1 MGELKQHNMKTLLL
15 LSILGLALVSA
26 DLKTEDQHT
35 EDANVVAV
43 DDSAEAMDDL
53 DGEDSRRSRGGTSC
67 TTYRAVLGPDEPLAN
82 DFTGSFTMK
91 LCDGRPAKYK
101 TNIKGDFDGETG
113 LKYHLHS
120 DYSTEAVKGVIGGP
134 GTGGHYD
141 PTFKCGK
148 FSSNQG
154 IGSTKDLEL
163 CPASSGDDYPCAQ
176 DIAECELGDLGGK
189 NGNIEIKRGKT
200 SKRTVKDKG
209 ASPRRG
215 DYSGTGSQSGS
226 TFSSI
231 IFHKASDGSRFF
243 GGRLVPV
250 CEGMTYKAT
259 LDGTGINSG
268 VEGSFRMRIC
278 EDGSIGNYKGSL
290 TNVDSLTNGDLK
302 YHLHS
307 AFGFDNG
314 ALGGTGTGGHYDPFF
329 KCGGASSFKGAA
341 GCEANYPDNG
351 YELGDLSGRNGLIP
365 CTTGTCTIRVIDS
378 DPPRNVDYS
387 QTGST
392 GRGDT
397 FASVVFHDASTGAR
411 LFGAQ
416 LHMH

>member
-1 MGELKQHNMKTLLL
+1 
-15 LSILGLALVSA
+15 
-26 DLKTEDQHT
+26 
-35 EDANVVAV
+35 VAV

-53 DGEDSRRSRGGTSC
+53 DGEDSRRSRGGSSC
-67 TTYRAVLGPDEPLAN
+67 TTYRAVLGPNEPLAN
-82 DFTGSFTMK
+82 GFTGDFTMK
-91 LCDGRPAKYK
+91 LCDGRAAKYK
-101 TNIKGDFDGETG
+101 TNIKGDFDGETE

-120 DYSTEAVKGVIGGP
+120 DYNTEAVKGVIGGP

-141 PTFKCGK
+141 PTFKCGSA
-148 FSSNQG
+148 SSNQG
-154 IGSTKDLEL
+154 TSAKDLEL
-163 CPASSGDDYPCAQ
+163 CPANKLYMCSI
-176 DIAECELGDLGGK
+176 DITDCELGDLGGK
-189 NGNIEIKRGKT
+189 NGLIKIKRGKI
-200 SKRTVKDKG
+200 SKRTRDKG
-209 ASPRRG
+209 VSPRRG
-215 DYSGTGSQSGS
+215 DYSGTGSQTGS

-259 LDGTGINSG
+259 LDGTGINNN
-268 VEGSFRMRIC
+268 VEGSFQMRIC

-290 TNVDSLTNGDLK
+290 TNVGSLTSGDLK

-307 AFGFDNG
+307 GFGFDNG

-329 KCGGASSFKGAA
+329 KCGPASSFNGAS
-341 GCEANYPDNG
+341 GCEANYPANG

-378 DPPRNVDYS
+378 DPPRNSDYS